1 MECKATAKYVRLSP
15 KKIQRYLNMVRGADV
30 ETAVA
35 KLEVKKTPAAV
46 VVKKLLNSAAAQGS
60 GKLFVKTIF
69 ATPAPALKRMRPG
82 PFGRACPYKRRSSHI
97 TVALS
102 AMESNK

>member
-1 MECKATAKYVRLSP
+1 MECKAKAKHVRLSH

-35 KLEVKKTPAAV
+35 KLETKKTPAAV
-46 VVKKLLNSAAAQGS
+46 VVKKLINSAAAQGS
-60 GKLFVKTIF
+60 GKLFVQTIF

-82 PFGRACPYKRRSSHI
+82 PFGRARMYKRRSSHI

-102 AMESNK
+102 GTEKKK